1 MKIGTV
7 TLQTPILLAPMAGV
21 TDRTCRRICAAFG
34 VGLSYTEMVSS
45 RGLYYKDPKTRILLE
60 HGPDEGLVAAQLF
73 GNEPDVMAMAARQ
86 VEEQFSPAMIDINMG
101 CPVRKI
107 VQNGDGSALMKDPAL
122 AEKVASAVVGA
133 TRLPVTVKIRLGWD
147 ESSKNAVEFAKR
159 LEGAG
164 VAAITVHGRTREQMY
179 MGRADWSGIA
189 AVKQALSI
197 PVIGNGDV
205 VSAVS
210 AKQLLEETGC
220 DGIMVG
226 RGMMGNPWLLREIDT
241 YLKTGELLP
250 PPDLEEKMRVLR
262 LHAEGLLADKGPRLG
277 VLELRKWVP
286 WYLKG
291 LPHSAAVREA
301 VNRATSSEE
310 IFLLLDQFMNKG
322 ERVE

>member
-7 TLQTPILLAPMAGV
+7 TLSSPILLAPMAGV
-21 TDRTCRRICAAFG
+21 TDRTCRRICADFG

-45 RGLYYKDPKTRILLE
+45 RGLFYKDPKTRVLLE
-60 HGPDEGLVAAQLF
+60 HDPEEGLVAAQIF
-73 GNEPDVMAMAARQ
+73 GNEPEVMALAARQ
-86 VEEQFSPAMIDINMG
+86 VEEGFSPAMIDINMG

-122 AEKVASAVVGA
+122 AAKVASAVVNA

-159 LEGAG
+159 LESVG

-189 AVKQALSI
+189 AVKKALSI

-205 VSAVS
+205 VSATS
-210 AKQLLEETGC
+210 AKQLLDETGC
-220 DGIMVG
+220 DGVMIG

-250 PPDLEEKMRVLR
+250 PPDVHERMRVLR

-301 VNRATSSEE
+301 VNRATNSEE
-310 IFLLLDQFMNKG
+310 IFYLLDQFMNKG

>member
-7 TLQTPILLAPMAGV
+7 TLKSPIFLAPMAGV
-21 TDRTCRRICAAFG
+21 TDRTCRRICADFG

-60 HGPDEGLVAAQLF
+60 HSPEEGLVAAQLF
-73 GNEPDVMAMAARQ
+73 GNEPEVMALAARQ
-86 VEEQFSPAMIDINMG
+86 TEEGFAPAMIDINMG

-122 AEKVASAVVGA
+122 ARKVAAAVVRA

-147 ESSKNAVEFAKR
+147 ESSKNAVEFAEG
-159 LEGAG
+159 LEDAG

-179 MGRADWSGIA
+179 TGRADWSGIA
-189 AVKQALSI
+189 AVKRALSI

-205 VSAVS
+205 TSATS

-220 DGIMVG
+220 DGVMVG
-226 RGMMGNPWLLREIDT
+226 RGMMGNPWLLREIDA

-250 PPDLEEKMRVLR
+250 PPDVSERMRVLR
-262 LHAEGLLADKGPRLG
+262 LHAQGLLEDKGPRLG

-301 VNRATSSEE
+301 VNRATNADE
-310 IFLLLDQFMNKG
+310 IFDLLDRFFNP
-322 ERVE
+322 